1 MNINEVENLTGLTAK
16 SIRLYE
22 EVGLINVAGNK
33 DNNYTEEDVKT
44 LKYIRL
50 YRFIG
55 FSIDEIKCMLA
66 DSNVAN
72 TKVNEMLE
80 EIKDSKERLQ
90 YEDDICRQLINK
102 NMQYGDD
109 DLDKYIEHINI
120 IESEEYEEAGG
131 QQKIERKKANK
142 GWLWT
147 IGAIIFF
154 IPATVIISMLFFIPV
169 VFIYPI
175 QREYFITAVAN
186 GNLPQSLMLIYSV
199 LVGMYVVLK
208 IKSKITSKP
217 LFDFNI
223 NRKNKRKILIIFIL
237 VSAMVMYNF
246 LANMVIVT
254 DEYIAI
260 HTTFNPVGK
269 TYGYEDIEKIKA
281 GYDHKGEAYYEIWIS
296 GKGYDLTDLITA
308 NEKYEDTYDEIYV
321 FDKIAAKYNIKKE
334 TSHNDED
341 ISNLDDKYKKKF
353 AEILDN

>member
-1 MNINEVENLTGLTAK
+1 MNINEVEKLTGLTAK

-22 EVGLINVAGNK
+22 EVGLINVAGDK

-66 DSNVAN
+66 DSNVAD

-154 IPATVIISMLFFIPV
+154 IPATVIITMLFFITV

-175 QREYFITAVAN
+175 QREYFITAVA
-186 GNLPQSLMLIYSV
+186 
-199 LVGMYVVLK
+199 
-208 IKSKITSKP
+208 
-217 LFDFNI
+217 
-223 NRKNKRKILIIFIL
+223 
-237 VSAMVMYNF
+237 
-246 LANMVIVT
+246 
-254 DEYIAI
+254 
-260 HTTFNPVGK
+260 
-269 TYGYEDIEKIKA
+269 
-281 GYDHKGEAYYEIWIS
+281 KGTI
-296 GKGYDLTDLITA
+296 
-308 NEKYEDTYDEIYV
+308 
-321 FDKIAAKYNIKKE
+321 
-334 TSHNDED
+334 
-341 ISNLDDKYKKKF
+341 
-353 AEILDN
+353 